1 MATKVYIRYSVQG
14 ISRYQLGEFQASSQM
29 DSRKIMESQH
39 PNKHINI
46 LNMAGPVEKVPDW
59 FK

>member
-14 ISRYQLGEFQASSQM
+14 VSRYQLGEFQASSQM
-29 DSRKIMESQH
+29 DARKIMESQH

>member
-1 MATKVYIRYSVQG
+1 MATKIFIRYSVQG
-14 ISRYQLGEFQASSQM
+14 ISQYQLGEFRAGSQM
-29 DSRKIMESQH
+29 EARKLMESLH

-46 LNMAGPVEKVPDW
+46 LNMAGPVEKTPDW